1 MTADT
6 PAPRHSRRGLFIP
19 LIVVLAL
26 LVAWTGWWF
35 VLTQRIEQEVLAR
48 AEGLREAGWTIQ
60 HGRIEI
66 DGWPF
71 RARLAMRDVEIV
83 APSGHGGRAPELV
96 AEANAYAP
104 LHWVVIAPDGLT
116 MLRGDKG
123 RVFVRAD
130 AIRMSVRDVSEAW
143 PQMALELIEPTFRA
157 QPGAEAFPISAAER
171 LTLEARPATA
181 RPRDA
186 DAPAPAADDL
196 DVLFQMVEGRGREAG
211 PVDRLTGE
219 GRLSVRTEVTLERAG
234 ALTGMDSAGV
244 FDTWT
249 RAGGRF
255 ANVRVELQSGDS
267 RALLTGGPLVADEG
281 GRLNGSLSVR
291 AERAAPALAG
301 LAGTEDGAVDR
312 AQAAAAAGAA
322 AVAERAPVSLTLE
335 FRDGRTWLGP
345 FTLAPAPRLF

>member
-1 MTADT
+1 MTADM
-6 PAPRHSRRGLFIP
+6 PARRHSRRGLFIP

-26 LVAWTGWWF
+26 LIAWTGWWF
-35 VLTQRIEQEVLAR
+35 VLTQRIEREVLAR
-48 AEGLREAGWTIQ
+48 AEALREAGWEVE
-60 HGRIEI
+60 HGRIAI

-71 RARLAMRDVEIV
+71 RARLALKNVEVI

-116 MLRGDKG
+116 MVRGDKG
-123 RVFVRAD
+123 RVFVRAE

-143 PQMALELIEPTFRA
+143 PQMALELIKPTFRA
-157 QPGAEAFPISAAER
+157 EPGAETFPISAAER
-171 LTLEARPATA
+171 LTLEARPATR
-181 RPRDA
+181 RPEDA
-186 DAPAPAADDL
+186 AAPAPAADDL
-196 DVLFQMVEGRGREAG
+196 DVLFQMVDGEGRTDG

-267 RALLTGGPLVADEG
+267 RALLAGGPLVADEN
-281 GRLNGSLSVR
+281 GRLSGSLSVR

-301 LAGTEDGAVDR
+301 LARTEDGAVDR

-335 FRDGRTWLGP
+335 FREGRTWLGP

>member
-1 MTADT
+1 MTS
-6 PAPRHSRRGLFIP
+6 PRHSRRGLFIP
-19 LIVVLAL
+19 LIIVLAL

-35 VLTQRIEQEVLAR
+35 VLTQRIEREILTR
-48 AEGLREAGWTIQ
+48 AEGLREAGWTIG
-60 HGRIEI
+60 HGRIAV

-71 RARLAMRDVEIV
+71 RARLALRDVEVI
-83 APSGHGGRAPELV
+83 APSGHGGRARELV

-116 MLRGDKG
+116 MVRADKG
-123 RVFVRAD
+123 RVFVRGD

-143 PQMALELIEPTFRA
+143 PQMALELIKPTFRA
-157 QPGAEAFPISAAER
+157 ERGAEPFPISAAER

-186 DAPAPAADDL
+186 EAPAPGADDL

-249 RAGGRF
+249 QAGGRF

-267 RALLTGGPLVADEG
+267 RALLTGGPLVADED
-281 GRLNGSLSVR
+281 GRLTGSLSVQ

-301 LAGTEDGAVDR
+301 LSGTENGAVDR
-312 AQAAAAAGAA
+312 AQTAAAAGAA
-322 AVAERAPVSLTLE
+322 AVAERTPLSLTLE

>member
-1 MTADT
+1 MTAET

-19 LIVVLAL
+19 LIGVLVL
-26 LVAWTGWWF
+26 LAAWTVWWF
-35 VLTQRIEQEVLAR
+35 VLVQRVEQEVLAR
-48 AEGLREAGWTIQ
+48 GDALREAGWQID
-60 HGRIEI
+60 HGEI
-66 DGWPF
+66 DISGWPF
-71 RARLAMRDVEIV
+71 RAHLAIRDVSVV
-83 APSGHGGRAPELV
+83 APSGHGARAPVVE
-96 AEANAYAP
+96 AEASAYAP
-104 LHWVVIAPDGLT
+104 LHWVVVVPDGLT
-116 MLRGDKG
+116 ILRADKG

-130 AIRMSVRDVSEAW
+130 AIRMSARDVSGAW
-143 PQMALELIEPTFRA
+143 PQMALELIQPTFRA
-157 QPGAEAFPISAAER
+157 EPGAEAFPISAAER

-181 RPRDA
+181 RPRDTA
-186 DAPAPAADDL
+186 APAPGADDL
-196 DVLFQMVEGRGREAG
+196 DVLFQMVEGTGREAG

-267 RALLTGGPLVADEG
+267 RALLAGGPLVADED
-281 GRLNGSLSVR
+281 GRLSGSLSVR

-301 LAGTEDGAVDR
+301 LAGTEDGAVDH

-322 AVAERAPVSLTLE
+322 AVAERAPVSLVLE